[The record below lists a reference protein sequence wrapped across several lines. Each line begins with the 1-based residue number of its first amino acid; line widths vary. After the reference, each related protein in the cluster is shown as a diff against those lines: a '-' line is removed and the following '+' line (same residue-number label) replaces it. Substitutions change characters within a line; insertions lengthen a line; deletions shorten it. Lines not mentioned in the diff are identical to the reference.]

1 MSNQFLNAKA
11 SQENIREELQSISQA
26 KLIMNLN
33 SVMEFLLEVRRNFF
47 PDQALTSWGELTVF
61 RAEDLSASELAQYG
75 LTAETTGWHYL
86 TTDNTVYSM
95 EDEVVQEL
103 AHHLLFEFNQK
114 DVFN

>member
-33 SVMEFLLEVRRNFF
+33 SVMEFLLDVRRNFF
-47 PDQALTSWGELTVF
+47 PDQALTSWGGLTIFLAEELAV
-61 RAEDLSASELAQYG
+61 SELNQYG
-75 LTAETTGWHYL
+75 LTKEATGWHYL
-86 TTDNTVYSM
+86 TTDNTIYSM

-103 AHHLLFEFNQK
+103 AHLLLLEFNQK